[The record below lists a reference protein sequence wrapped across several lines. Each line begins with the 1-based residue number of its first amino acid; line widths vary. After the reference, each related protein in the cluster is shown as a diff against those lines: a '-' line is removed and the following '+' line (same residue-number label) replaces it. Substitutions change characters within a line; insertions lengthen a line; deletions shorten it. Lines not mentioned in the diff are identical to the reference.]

1 MDVPTLKVLITDDH
15 QIFIEGLKVFLAK
28 NNDFKCEIV
37 GEANTGNALLRMVDD
52 AEADLLFLDMDL
64 PDMDGLEVMGFLKK
78 KGLKMRV
85 ITLSMFD
92 EPKII
97 KAAFKAGTDG
107 YLLKSNKALELHEA
121 IKIVMTGET
130 YMSRGLSLMNESGK
144 HTRFMQNG
152 RISVS
157 YEDRFIKKFNL
168 TKREIEVLKLVAQAL
183 TNKEIAGDLY
193 ISDQTVSVHR
203 KNIMK
208 KLDVRST
215 ASLIKFAFENNLI

>member
-1 MDVPTLKVLITDDH
+1 MDVPTLRVLIADDH
-15 QIFIEGLKVFLAK
+15 QIFIEGLKVVLAK
-28 NNDFKCEIV
+28 TSEYRCDIV
-37 GEANTGNALLRMVDD
+37 GEANTGNALLRLMENV
-52 AEADLLFLDMDL
+52 EADLLFLDMDM
-64 PDMDGLEVMGFLKK
+64 PDMDGLEVMGQLKGK
-78 KGLKMRV
+78 DTSMRV

-92 EPKII
+92 EAKVI

-107 YLLKSNKALELHEA
+107 YILKSNKITELHEA
-121 IKIVMTGET
+121 ISQVMEGHT
-130 YMSRGLSLMNESGK
+130 YMSKGLSLVNDTGMHS
-144 HTRFMQNG
+144 RFMQNG
-152 RISVS
+152 RVSIS

-183 TNKEIAGDLY
+183 NNKEIAGELY